1 MSVVHELRGTTLRTY
16 LDYLS
21 RGDVLVQRWAGIR
34 YIGCGLDIH
43 RWRLC
48 YGFGAALRE
57 DLALWER
64 ETLFQR
70 RDGVVTCL
78 LEEGGGKQ
86 RRKRNR
92 TGKATR

>member
-1 MSVVHELRGTTLRTY
+1 MV
-16 LDYLS
+16 
-21 RGDVLVQRWAGIR
+21 
-34 YIGCGLDIH
+34 
-43 RWRLC
+43 
-48 YGFGAALRE
+48 FGAALCE